1 MDKINL
7 KQVVIWGH
15 LLHSH
20 THSYIHNAF
29 YIAFRNMGFT
39 TYWFDDNTDVSG
51 IDFGNSLFI
60 TEHNVD
66 KKIPKMNDCLYFVHF
81 LEQDNYQGVN
91 KECLIDLK
99 CAFRDMKRDS
109 EKYGEINYVPV
120 TKKRVEFFASIQ
132 SQLTYYTLWGTDLL
146 PNEIDENIKN
156 LDEIRKKRT
165 GNFFFVGQPTRPW
178 MIVQNI
184 CYSNK
189 IPFIRYGATFNKDSE
204 KNMTIEQNV
213 SFIQQTIMAPA
224 FQSDEQV
231 KDIYIPCRIFKNI
244 SYGRMS
250 ATNNPLVYKL
260 FSEKIVYDSDISVCI
275 NKLNHFENNYNK
287 NIVKQLMEYVRDNHT
302 FVQRIESLRHF
313 INDNTLFNLTKI

>member
-1 MDKINL
+1 MDKTNL

-51 IDFGNSLFI
+51 IDFANSLFI

-66 KKIPKMNDCLYFVHF
+66 KKIPKRNDCLYFVHF
-81 LEQDNYQGVN
+81 LEQDNYQGIN

-109 EKYGEINYVPV
+109 EKYGEINYVPI
-120 TKKRVEFFASIQ
+120 TKKGFEFFASIQ
-132 SQLTYYTLWGTDLL
+132 NQLTYYTLWGTDLL
-146 PNEIDENIKN
+146 PNEINENIKN

-165 GNFFFVGQPTRPW
+165 GNFFFVGQATRPW
-178 MIVQNI
+178 MITRNI
-184 CYSNK
+184 CHLND
-189 IPFIRYGATFNKDSE
+189 IPFIKYGATFNKDSE
-204 KNMTIEQNV
+204 KNMTIEQNA

-231 KDIYIPCRIFKNI
+231 NDFYIPCRIFKNI

-260 FSEKIVYDSDISVCI
+260 FTGNIVYDNDRGVCI
-275 NKLNHFENNYNK
+275 NKLYHFENNYNK
-287 NIVKQLMEYVRDNHT
+287 NIVKRLMEYVRDNHT
-302 FVQRIESLRHF
+302 YVQRIESLRHF
-313 INDNTLFNLTKI
+313 INNNTLFNLTKI